1 MQAIAECNRNFL
13 FVSNFLLFIYFI
25 LFYFILFIYL
35 FFFSI
40 LNLSLNLHDSPTIDW
55 ESTHTQINWMRKA
68 VLFINFFNWMK
79 SLSKSLLTLL
89 DDPSES
95 ERIPREETGD
105 FEQWDLLEETLQ
117 VTNEKIRPKNSD
129 RRQEIANENSN
140 SVRRFI
146 YFLFL
151 FFVTVLD
158 FFNEAAFNFNR
169 NFSSRTW
176 SEFGCVL
183 NEDLL
188 IEVFSNQWNELNI
201 QFMCFIF
208 YFSFL
213 KGYFFWALLGFFI
226 AAWFD

>member
-1 MQAIAECNRNFL
+1 
-13 FVSNFLLFIYFI
+13 
-25 LFYFILFIYL
+25 
-35 FFFSI
+35 
-40 LNLSLNLHDSPTIDW
+40 
-55 ESTHTQINWMRKA
+55 
-68 VLFINFFNWMK
+68 MK

-176 SEFGCVL
+176 FEFGCVL

-208 YFSFL
+208 YFII
-213 KGYFFWALLGFFI
+213 FFWRDIFLDASWILHRSVIWLNLSLWFSDLYLKFVHVFI
-226 AAWFD
+226 AVAS

>member
-1 MQAIAECNRNFL
+1 
-13 FVSNFLLFIYFI
+13 
-25 LFYFILFIYL
+25 
-35 FFFSI
+35 
-40 LNLSLNLHDSPTIDW
+40 
-55 ESTHTQINWMRKA
+55 
-68 VLFINFFNWMK
+68 MK

-151 FFVTVLD
+151 FFCD
-158 FFNEAAFNFNR
+158 R
-169 NFSSRTW
+169 
-176 SEFGCVL
+176 
-183 NEDLL
+183 
-188 IEVFSNQWNELNI
+188 
-201 QFMCFIF
+201 
-208 YFSFL
+208 
-213 KGYFFWALLGFFI
+213 LGLFQ
-226 AAWFD
+226 